1 MFYLQSDKGT
11 DSRVSGCSSQM
22 YCRGIQAAVTGR
34 GRGRGVGGR
43 WRERQRR
50 RERNRNTK
58 TLRRKKRVRKSKLTT
73 RQKTSS
79 IIDVGLK
86 SGRNTQKE

>member
-22 YCRGIQAAVTGR
+22 YCRGIQAAVT
-34 GRGRGVGGR
+34 GRGVGGR

-86 SGRNTQKE
+86 SGRNAQKE

>member
-1 MFYLQSDKGT
+1 ME
-11 DSRVSGCSSQM
+11 
-22 YCRGIQAAVTGR
+22 
-34 GRGRGVGGR
+34 
-43 WRERQRR
+43 RETEKE